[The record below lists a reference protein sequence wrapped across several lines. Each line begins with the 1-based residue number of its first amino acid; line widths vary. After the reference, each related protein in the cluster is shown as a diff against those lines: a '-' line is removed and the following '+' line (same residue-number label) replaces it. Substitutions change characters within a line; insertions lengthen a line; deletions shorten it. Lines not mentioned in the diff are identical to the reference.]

1 MTKALHKVQKH
12 ISKKKGGKV
21 TALHENSRDAKRLRQ
36 ASARE
41 EKLGKLVTATV
52 RANQLYIDRI
62 AWFQD
67 RLDDDRSE
75 LGSSVG
81 LQHCVERFI
90 NRHQEE
96 LEHLKAE
103 RRPGRPPS
111 KQEER
116 LQHRRDEEGKE
127 IQSGFWAPDLANE
140 QCIQNLK
147 KWNGQWHALNT
158 LTFVRITQDGQVK
171 PSSFPPKSQS

>member
-12 ISKKKGGKV
+12 ISKKKGGKI

-41 EKLGKLVTATV
+41 EKLGKLVAATV
-52 RANQLYIDRI
+52 RANQFYIDRI

-67 RLDDDRSE
+67 HLDKDQND
-75 LGSSVG
+75 LGSYVA
-81 LQHCVERFI
+81 LQHYIEMFI
-90 NRHQEE
+90 DRHQEE

-116 LQHRRDEEGKE
+116 LQHRRDEEAKE
-127 IQSGFWAPDLANE
+127 FQSGIWVPDLANQ
-140 QCIQNLK
+140 QCIQSLK
-147 KWNGQWHALNT
+147 KWNGQWNALNT
-158 LTFVRITQDGQVK
+158 LTFVRVTSDGQVT
-171 PSSFPPKSQS
+171 SSTFPPKAQS